1 MPIAEA
7 AALVQHVIPAPLRA
21 RLVRTGEAVSPNELE
36 RQAKA
41 WHKCAACR
49 DSGTTGTAIDSNLRF
64 CGCAAGIE
72 AQYRDRADWPELEI
86 ARVHAGTKALLV
98 EALRALNLQFAG
110 DALQDADV
118 VDDGE
123 RLEITPATAADA
135 VCVTESDV
143 MAVLGRVHWQRAVR
157 IIRPGAAMPADE
169 ERVPVNGTAPR
180 PITQADVEAL
190 VAQRGAAR

>member
-7 AALVQHVIPAPLRA
+7 VALVQTVIPWPLRA

-41 WHKCAACR
+41 WHKCAACG

-72 AQYRDRADWPELEI
+72 AQYRDGADWPEREI
-86 ARVHAGTKALLV
+86 GRVHAGAKALLV
-98 EALRALNLQFAG
+98 AACRALNLQFAG

-123 RLEITPATAADA
+123 TLEITPATIADA
-135 VCVTESDV
+135 VCVTDADV
-143 MAVLGRVHWQRAVR
+143 KKALGRVRWQRVVR
-157 IIRPGAAMPADE
+157 IVRSPAMPADE
-169 ERVPVNGTAPR
+169 ACAPVNGTAPR

-190 VAQRGAAR
+190 VAQRGAGR